1 MAEKCGLATTHLDS
15 LTPSS
20 EDPGMN
26 PAAFSCFAL
35 IYDDLCQPIP
45 APGIVAIETA
55 VANSSRCAVPQQA
68 PRPAGDYSC
77 GCMFWG
83 ERGGGHTRQPVG
95 PSVDAAI
102 MTTVLSTNR
111 VDSRSFS
118 SRNCAFRRT
127 HTSTDP
133 IRLLCI
139 RLALPLTLS
148 LPSRFAPGTK
158 LMVAVSPRAPW
169 FAGAF
174 SRDCTFLGCR
184 GGVLTINRQPVGPLV
199 STAAITTATVIN
211 HVDSGSFSS
220 RCCTLR
226 RTHTSADPI
235 RILCIRLALTLTLS
249 RPPGFASCARLM
261 VCVLPCALWVVGD
274 FSCDCMFWDDWG
286 GGLTGQPMGPQVD
299 TANMRTVLSTNH
311 VDSRSFSPRCWA
323 FRRTHPSANPI
334 RLLCI
339 RLALPLTLSLPSGF
353 VPNTKLVVGASL
365 RALGLVG
372 DFSCDCMFWDDR
384 GGGLTGQP
392 MGPQVDT
399 ANMRTVLSTNHVD
412 SRSFS
417 SRCWAFRRTHS
428 SADPIRLLCIR
439 LALPLTLSL
448 PSRFAPGT
456 KLMVAVS
463 PRAPWFAGA
472 FSRDC
477 TFLGCRG
484 GVLTINRQPVGPLV
498 STAAITTATVINH
511 VDSGSFSSRCCTLR
525 RTHTS
530 ADPIRILCIRLALTL
545 TLSRPPGFASC
556 ARLMVCVLP
565 CALWV
570 VGDFSCDCM
579 FWDDW
584 GGGLTGQ
591 PMGPQ
596 VDTANMRTVLSTNH
610 VDSRSF
616 SPRCWAFRRTHPSAN
631 PIRLLCIRLA
641 LPLTLSLP
649 SGFVPNTKL
658 VVGASLRAL
667 GLVGDFSCDCMFWDD
682 RGGGLTGQPMGPQ
695 VDTANMRTVLST
707 NHVDSRSFSSRCW
720 AFRRT
725 HSSADPIRLLCI
737 RLALPLTL
745 SLPSGFVPSTKLM
758 VGASPRALGLVKD
771 FSCDCTFWDERGG
784 GLAPVG
790 PRVDTATIRTV
801 LSTNRVDSG
810 SFSSG
815 CCAFRRTH
823 TSADPIRLLCIQL
836 ALPLTL
842 PLPLRFAPSA
852 RLTVGGTPCAL
863 WLVGGFSCDCMF
875 WENSGGGLTTQ
886 PVGTAT
892 MTTVT
897 STNRVDLESFSSR
910 CWTFRRTHTS
920 ADPIRVLCT
929 RLALPLTLS
938 LTSRLAPRAR
948 LTVDVPTRAFW
959 LAGIFL
965 RRKKRCAGVVGTRT
979 DWVLKGEEG
988 GMTTPL
994 LQYVARFDGGGE
1006 IFGFG
1011 GGGYK
1016 ESWSWCSL
1024 FVEYPSLFVA
1034 TSGEKPALR
1043 FRPRAVVAGRGVVA
1057 VCTRISSRECVY
1069 DK

>member
-1 MAEKCGLATTHLDS
+1 MTMMTRPDCAVMCNLINTHTHTHTHHLPLGVSRNPATEDNRCSCSSSHPGGREGLVCSPLPFLWGTNSRLGCVALEELYGLLMGLLGLGSVASAEPRLLGTATVQQAWRRERAEPEARLLVTELLVAERCGLATTHLDS

-55 VANSSRCAVPQQA
+55 VANISRCAVPQQA

-199 STAAITTATVIN
+199 RTAAITTATVIN

-261 VCVLPCALWVVGD
+261 VCVSPCALWVVGD

-353 VPNTKLVVGASL
+353 VPSTKLVVGASL

-399 ANMRTVLSTNHVD
+399 ANMRIVLSTNHVD

-417 SRCWAFRRTHS
+417 SRCWAFRRTH
-428 SADPIRLLCIR
+428 P
-439 LALPLTLSL
+439 
-448 PSRFAPGT
+448 
-456 KLMVAVS
+456 
-463 PRAPWFAGA
+463 
-472 FSRDC
+472 
-477 TFLGCRG
+477 
-484 GVLTINRQPVGPLV
+484 
-498 STAAITTATVINH
+498 
-511 VDSGSFSSRCCTLR
+511 
-525 RTHTS
+525 
-530 ADPIRILCIRLALTL
+530 
-545 TLSRPPGFASC
+545 
-556 ARLMVCVLP
+556 
-565 CALWV
+565 
-570 VGDFSCDCM
+570 
-579 FWDDW
+579 
-584 GGGLTGQ
+584 
-591 PMGPQ
+591 
-596 VDTANMRTVLSTNH
+596 
-610 VDSRSF
+610 
-616 SPRCWAFRRTHPSAN
+616 
-631 PIRLLCIRLA
+631 
-641 LPLTLSLP
+641 
-649 SGFVPNTKL
+649 
-658 VVGASLRAL
+658 
-667 GLVGDFSCDCMFWDD
+667 
-682 RGGGLTGQPMGPQ
+682 
-695 VDTANMRTVLST
+695 
-707 NHVDSRSFSSRCW
+707 
-720 AFRRT
+720 
-725 HSSADPIRLLCI
+725 SADPIRLLCI

-745 SLPSGFVPSTKLM
+745 SLPSGFVPSTKHM

-771 FSCDCTFWDERGG
+771 FSCDCMSWDERGG

-810 SFSSG
+810 SFSTG

-823 TSADPIRLLCIQL
+823 TSADPIRLLCIRL

-920 ADPIRVLCT
+920 ADPIRVPCT

-938 LTSRLAPRAR
+938 LTSRLVPRAR

-959 LAGIFL
+959 LAGGFL

>member
-1 MAEKCGLATTHLDS
+1 MVCSPLPFLWGTNSRLGCVALVGLYGLLVGLFGLGSVASTEPRLLGTATVQQAWRRERAEPGARLLVTELLVAERCGLATTHLDS

-261 VCVLPCALWVVGD
+261 VCVSPCALWVVGD

-334 RLLCI
+334 RLLCT

-353 VPNTKLVVGASL
+353 VPSTKLVVGASL

-372 DFSCDCMFWDDR
+372 NFSCDCMFWDDR

-417 SRCWAFRRTHS
+417 SRCWAFRRTH
-428 SADPIRLLCIR
+428 PI
-439 LALPLTLSL
+439 
-448 PSRFAPGT
+448 
-456 KLMVAVS
+456 
-463 PRAPWFAGA
+463 
-472 FSRDC
+472 
-477 TFLGCRG
+477 
-484 GVLTINRQPVGPLV
+484 
-498 STAAITTATVINH
+498 
-511 VDSGSFSSRCCTLR
+511 
-525 RTHTS
+525 
-530 ADPIRILCIRLALTL
+530 
-545 TLSRPPGFASC
+545 
-556 ARLMVCVLP
+556 
-565 CALWV
+565 
-570 VGDFSCDCM
+570 
-579 FWDDW
+579 
-584 GGGLTGQ
+584 
-591 PMGPQ
+591 
-596 VDTANMRTVLSTNH
+596 
-610 VDSRSF
+610 
-616 SPRCWAFRRTHPSAN
+616 
-631 PIRLLCIRLA
+631 
-641 LPLTLSLP
+641 
-649 SGFVPNTKL
+649 
-658 VVGASLRAL
+658 
-667 GLVGDFSCDCMFWDD
+667 
-682 RGGGLTGQPMGPQ
+682 
-695 VDTANMRTVLST
+695 
-707 NHVDSRSFSSRCW
+707 
-720 AFRRT
+720 
-725 HSSADPIRLLCI
+725 ADPIRLLCI

-771 FSCDCTFWDERGG
+771 FSCDCMFWDERGG

-823 TSADPIRLLCIQL
+823 TSADPIRLLCIRL

-852 RLTVGGTPCAL
+852 RLTVGGTLCAL

-897 STNRVDLESFSSR
+897 STKRVDLESFSSR

-1057 VCTRISSRECVY
+1057 VCTRISSQEYVY

>member
-1 MAEKCGLATTHLDS
+1 MACSHPGGREGSVCSPLAFLLGTNLRLGCVALVGLYGLLVGLFGLGSVASTEPRLLGTATVQQAWRSERAELEARLLVTEQLVAGRSGLATAHLDS
-15 LTPSS
+15 LAPSS

-26 PAAFSCFAL
+26 PAAFSWFAL
-35 IYDDLCQPIP
+35 IYDDLRQPMP
-45 APGIVAIETA
+45 APSIVAIGTA
-55 VANSSRCAVPQQA
+55 VANSSSWHAVPQQA
-68 PRPAGDYSC
+68 PRLAGDFSC
-77 GCMFWG
+77 DCMFRG
-83 ERGGGHTRQPVG
+83 EREGGYTRQVG
-95 PSVDAAI
+95 PSVDTAI

-118 SRNCAFRRT
+118 SRRCAFRRT

-139 RLALPLTLS
+139 RLALPLNLF

-158 LMVAVSPRAPW
+158 LMVGVSPRASWP
-169 FAGAF
+169 AGVF
-174 SRDCTFLGCR
+174 LRDCTFWDCK
-184 GGVLTINRQPVGPLV
+184 GGVLIINRQQVGPLV
-199 STAAITTATVIN
+199 NTPATTTATGIN
-211 HVDSGSFSS
+211 HVDSGRFSS
-220 RCCTLR
+220 RCCTFR

-261 VCVLPCALWVVGD
+261 VCASPWAL
-274 FSCDCMFWDDWG
+274 
-286 GGLTGQPMGPQVD
+286 Q
-299 TANMRTVLSTNH
+299 
-311 VDSRSFSPRCWA
+311 
-323 FRRTHPSANPI
+323 
-334 RLLCI
+334 
-339 RLALPLTLSLPSGF
+339 
-353 VPNTKLVVGASL
+353 LVV
-365 RALGLVG
+365 

-384 GGGLTGQP
+384 GGGLAGQL
-392 MGPQVDT
+392 GPQVDT
-399 ANMRTVLSTNHVD
+399 ANIRTVLSTNHVD

-417 SRCWAFRRTHS
+417 SRCWAFRRTHP
-428 SADPIRLLCIR
+428 SADPIRLL
-439 LALPLTLSL
+439 
-448 PSRFAPGT
+448 
-456 KLMVAVS
+456 
-463 PRAPWFAGA
+463 
-472 FSRDC
+472 D
-477 TFLGCRG
+477 
-484 GVLTINRQPVGPLV
+484 
-498 STAAITTATVINH
+498 
-511 VDSGSFSSRCCTLR
+511 
-525 RTHTS
+525 
-530 ADPIRILCIRLALTL
+530 
-545 TLSRPPGFASC
+545 
-556 ARLMVCVLP
+556 
-565 CALWV
+565 
-570 VGDFSCDCM
+570 
-579 FWDDW
+579 
-584 GGGLTGQ
+584 
-591 PMGPQ
+591 
-596 VDTANMRTVLSTNH
+596 
-610 VDSRSF
+610 
-616 SPRCWAFRRTHPSAN
+616 
-631 PIRLLCIRLA
+631 IRLA

-649 SGFVPNTKL
+649 SGFVPSTKL
-658 VVGASLRAL
+658 MVGASPRAL
-667 GLVGDFSCDCMFWDD
+667 GPVKDFSFDCMFWDD
-682 RGGGLTGQPMGPQ
+682 RGGGLAGQPMGPQ
-695 VDTANMRTVLST
+695 VDTANIRTVLST

-725 HSSADPIRLLCI
+725 HPSADPIRLLGI

-771 FSCDCTFWDERGG
+771 FSCDCMFWDERGG
-784 GLAPVG
+784 GLVPVD
-790 PRVDTATIRTV
+790 PRVDTATTRTV

-810 SFSSG
+810 SFGSG

-823 TSADPIRLLCIQL
+823 TSADPIRLLCIRL

-852 RLTVGGTPCAL
+852 RFTVGGTPCAL
-863 WLVGGFSCDCMF
+863 WLVGDFSCDCMS

-886 PVGTAT
+886 PVSTAT

-897 STNRVDLESFSSR
+897 SANRGDLESFSSR

-938 LTSRLAPRAR
+938 LTSRLAPCAR
-948 LTVDVPTRAFW
+948 LTVDVPTRALW

-988 GMTTPL
+988 GMATPL

-1016 ESWSWCSL
+1016 ESWPWCSL
-1024 FVEYPSLFVA
+1024 FVGFPSLFVA
-1034 TSGEKPALR
+1034 PSGEKPALR

-1057 VCTRISSRECVY
+1057 VCTRISSQEHVY

>member
-1 MAEKCGLATTHLDS
+1 MACSHPGGREGSVCSPLAFLWGTNLRLGCVALVGLYGLLVGLFGLGSVASTEPRLLGTATVQQAWRSERAELEARLLVTEQLVAGRSGLATAHLDR
-15 LTPSS
+15 LAPSS

-26 PAAFSCFAL
+26 PAAFSWFAL
-35 IYDDLCQPIP
+35 IYDDLRQPMP
-45 APGIVAIETA
+45 APSIVAIGTA
-55 VANSSRCAVPQQA
+55 VANSSSWHAVPQQA
-68 PRPAGDYSC
+68 PRLAGDFSC
-77 GCMFWG
+77 DCMFRG
-83 ERGGGHTRQPVG
+83 EREGGYTRQVG
-95 PSVDAAI
+95 PSVDTAI

-118 SRNCAFRRT
+118 SRRCAFRRT

-139 RLALPLTLS
+139 RLALPLNLF

-158 LMVAVSPRAPW
+158 LMVGVSPRASWP
-169 FAGAF
+169 AGAF
-174 SRDCTFLGCR
+174 LRDCTFWDCK
-184 GGVLTINRQPVGPLV
+184 GGVLIINRQQVGPLV
-199 STAAITTATVIN
+199 NTPATTTATGIN
-211 HVDSGSFSS
+211 HVDSGRFSS
-220 RCCTLR
+220 RCCTFR

-261 VCVLPCALWVVGD
+261 VCASPWAL
-274 FSCDCMFWDDWG
+274 
-286 GGLTGQPMGPQVD
+286 Q
-299 TANMRTVLSTNH
+299 
-311 VDSRSFSPRCWA
+311 
-323 FRRTHPSANPI
+323 
-334 RLLCI
+334 
-339 RLALPLTLSLPSGF
+339 
-353 VPNTKLVVGASL
+353 LVV
-365 RALGLVG
+365 

-384 GGGLTGQP
+384 GGGLAGQL
-392 MGPQVDT
+392 GPQVDT
-399 ANMRTVLSTNHVD
+399 ANIRTVLSTNHVD

-417 SRCWAFRRTHS
+417 SRCWAFRRTHP
-428 SADPIRLLCIR
+428 SADPIRLL
-439 LALPLTLSL
+439 
-448 PSRFAPGT
+448 
-456 KLMVAVS
+456 
-463 PRAPWFAGA
+463 
-472 FSRDC
+472 D
-477 TFLGCRG
+477 
-484 GVLTINRQPVGPLV
+484 
-498 STAAITTATVINH
+498 
-511 VDSGSFSSRCCTLR
+511 
-525 RTHTS
+525 
-530 ADPIRILCIRLALTL
+530 
-545 TLSRPPGFASC
+545 
-556 ARLMVCVLP
+556 
-565 CALWV
+565 
-570 VGDFSCDCM
+570 
-579 FWDDW
+579 
-584 GGGLTGQ
+584 
-591 PMGPQ
+591 
-596 VDTANMRTVLSTNH
+596 
-610 VDSRSF
+610 
-616 SPRCWAFRRTHPSAN
+616 
-631 PIRLLCIRLA
+631 IRLA

-649 SGFVPNTKL
+649 SGFVPSTKL
-658 VVGASLRAL
+658 MVGASPRAL
-667 GLVGDFSCDCMFWDD
+667 GPVKDFSFDCMFWDD
-682 RGGGLTGQPMGPQ
+682 RGGGLAGQPMGPQ
-695 VDTANMRTVLST
+695 VDTANIRTVLST

-725 HSSADPIRLLCI
+725 HPSADPIRLLGI

-771 FSCDCTFWDERGG
+771 FSCDCMFWDERGG
-784 GLAPVG
+784 GLVPVD
-790 PRVDTATIRTV
+790 PRVDTATTRTV

-810 SFSSG
+810 SFGSG

-823 TSADPIRLLCIQL
+823 TSADPIRLLCIRL

-863 WLVGGFSCDCMF
+863 WLVGDFSCDCMS

-886 PVGTAT
+886 PVSTAT

-897 STNRVDLESFSSR
+897 SANRGDLESFSSR

-938 LTSRLAPRAR
+938 LTSRLAPCAR
-948 LTVDVPTRAFW
+948 LTVDVPTRALW

-965 RRKKRCAGVVGTRT
+965 RRKKICAGVVGTRT

-988 GMTTPL
+988 GMATPL

-1016 ESWSWCSL
+1016 ESWPWCSL
-1024 FVEYPSLFVA
+1024 FVGFPSLFVA
-1034 TSGEKPALR
+1034 PSGEKPALR

-1057 VCTRISSRECVY
+1057 VCTRISSQEHVH

>member
-1 MAEKCGLATTHLDS
+1 MACSYPGGREGSVCSPLPFLWGTNLRLGCVALVGLYGLLVGLFGLGSVASTEPRLLGTATVQQAWRRERAEPEARLLVTELLVAERCGLATTHLDS
-15 LTPSS
+15 LAPSS

-35 IYDDLCQPIP
+35 IYDDLRQPIP

-68 PRPAGDYSC
+68 PRHAGDCSC

-102 MTTVLSTNR
+102 MTTVLSINR

-118 SRNCAFRRT
+118 SRSCASRRT

-199 STAAITTATVIN
+199 STAAITAATVIN

-220 RCCTLR
+220 RCCTFR

-235 RILCIRLALTLTLS
+235 RILYIRLALTLTLS

-261 VCVLPCALWVVGD
+261 VCVSPCALRLVGD
-274 FSCDCMFWDDWG
+274 FSCDCMFWDDRG

-299 TANMRTVLSTNH
+299 TANIRTVLSTNH

-353 VPNTKLVVGASL
+353 VPSTKLVVGASP
-365 RALGLVG
+365 RALGLVK

-417 SRCWAFRRTHS
+417 SRY
-428 SADPIRLLCIR
+428 
-439 LALPLTLSL
+439 
-448 PSRFAPGT
+448 
-456 KLMVAVS
+456 
-463 PRAPWFAGA
+463 
-472 FSRDC
+472 
-477 TFLGCRG
+477 
-484 GVLTINRQPVGPLV
+484 
-498 STAAITTATVINH
+498 
-511 VDSGSFSSRCCTLR
+511 
-525 RTHTS
+525 
-530 ADPIRILCIRLALTL
+530 
-545 TLSRPPGFASC
+545 
-556 ARLMVCVLP
+556 
-565 CALWV
+565 
-570 VGDFSCDCM
+570 
-579 FWDDW
+579 
-584 GGGLTGQ
+584 
-591 PMGPQ
+591 
-596 VDTANMRTVLSTNH
+596 
-610 VDSRSF
+610 
-616 SPRCWAFRRTHPSAN
+616 WAFRRTHPSA
-631 PIRLLCIRLA
+631 
-641 LPLTLSLP
+641 
-649 SGFVPNTKL
+649 
-658 VVGASLRAL
+658 
-667 GLVGDFSCDCMFWDD
+667 
-682 RGGGLTGQPMGPQ
+682 
-695 VDTANMRTVLST
+695 
-707 NHVDSRSFSSRCW
+707 
-720 AFRRT
+720 
-725 HSSADPIRLLCI
+725 DPIRLLGI

-771 FSCDCTFWDERGG
+771 FSCDCMFWDERGG

-823 TSADPIRLLCIQL
+823 TSADPIRLLCIRL

-842 PLPLRFAPSA
+842 PLPLRFAHSA
-852 RLTVGGTPCAL
+852 RLTVGSTPCAL
-863 WLVGGFSCDCMF
+863 WLVGGFSCDFMF
-875 WENSGGGLTTQ
+875 WENSGEGLTTQ

-892 MTTVT
+892 MTTVM
-897 STNRVDLESFSSR
+897 STNRMDLESFSSR

-979 DWVLKGEEG
+979 DWVSKGEEG
-988 GMTTPL
+988 GMMTPL

-1057 VCTRISSRECVY
+1057 VCTRISSQEYVY

>member
-1 MAEKCGLATTHLDS
+1 MACSHPGGREGSVCSPLAFLWGTNLRLGCVALVGLYGLLVGLFGLGSVASTEPRLLGTATVQQAWRSERAELEARLLVTEQLVAGRSGLATAHLDS
-15 LTPSS
+15 LAPSS

-26 PAAFSCFAL
+26 PAAFSWFAL
-35 IYDDLCQPIP
+35 IYDDLRQPMP
-45 APGIVAIETA
+45 APSIVAIGTA
-55 VANSSRCAVPQQA
+55 VANSSSWHAVPQQA
-68 PRPAGDYSC
+68 PRLAGDFSC
-77 GCMFWG
+77 DCMFRG
-83 ERGGGHTRQPVG
+83 EREGGYTRQVG
-95 PSVDAAI
+95 PSVDTAI

-118 SRNCAFRRT
+118 SRRCAFRRT

-139 RLALPLTLS
+139 RLALPLNLF

-158 LMVAVSPRAPW
+158 LMVGVSPRASWP
-169 FAGAF
+169 AGVF
-174 SRDCTFLGCR
+174 LRECTFWDCK
-184 GGVLTINRQPVGPLV
+184 GGVLIINRQQVGPLV
-199 STAAITTATVIN
+199 NTPATTTATGIN
-211 HVDSGSFSS
+211 HVDSGRFSS
-220 RCCTLR
+220 RCCTFR

-261 VCVLPCALWVVGD
+261 VCASPWAL
-274 FSCDCMFWDDWG
+274 
-286 GGLTGQPMGPQVD
+286 Q
-299 TANMRTVLSTNH
+299 
-311 VDSRSFSPRCWA
+311 
-323 FRRTHPSANPI
+323 
-334 RLLCI
+334 
-339 RLALPLTLSLPSGF
+339 
-353 VPNTKLVVGASL
+353 LVV
-365 RALGLVG
+365 

-384 GGGLTGQP
+384 GGGLAGQL
-392 MGPQVDT
+392 GPQVDT
-399 ANMRTVLSTNHVD
+399 ANIRTVLSTNHVD

-417 SRCWAFRRTHS
+417 SRCWAFRRTHP
-428 SADPIRLLCIR
+428 SADPIRLL
-439 LALPLTLSL
+439 
-448 PSRFAPGT
+448 
-456 KLMVAVS
+456 
-463 PRAPWFAGA
+463 
-472 FSRDC
+472 D
-477 TFLGCRG
+477 
-484 GVLTINRQPVGPLV
+484 
-498 STAAITTATVINH
+498 
-511 VDSGSFSSRCCTLR
+511 
-525 RTHTS
+525 
-530 ADPIRILCIRLALTL
+530 
-545 TLSRPPGFASC
+545 
-556 ARLMVCVLP
+556 
-565 CALWV
+565 
-570 VGDFSCDCM
+570 
-579 FWDDW
+579 
-584 GGGLTGQ
+584 
-591 PMGPQ
+591 
-596 VDTANMRTVLSTNH
+596 
-610 VDSRSF
+610 
-616 SPRCWAFRRTHPSAN
+616 
-631 PIRLLCIRLA
+631 IRLA

-649 SGFVPNTKL
+649 SGFVPSTKL
-658 VVGASLRAL
+658 MVGASPRAL
-667 GLVGDFSCDCMFWDD
+667 GPVKDFSFDCMFWDD
-682 RGGGLTGQPMGPQ
+682 RGGGLAGQPMGPQ
-695 VDTANMRTVLST
+695 VDTANIRTVLST

-725 HSSADPIRLLCI
+725 HPSADPIRLLGI

-771 FSCDCTFWDERGG
+771 FSCDCMFWDERGG
-784 GLAPVG
+784 GLVPVD
-790 PRVDTATIRTV
+790 PRVDTATTRTV

-810 SFSSG
+810 SFGSG

-823 TSADPIRLLCIQL
+823 TSADPIRLLCIRL

-863 WLVGGFSCDCMF
+863 WLVGDFSCDCMS

-886 PVGTAT
+886 PVRTAT

-897 STNRVDLESFSSR
+897 SANRGDLESFSSR

-938 LTSRLAPRAR
+938 LTSRLAPCAR
-948 LTVDVPTRAFW
+948 FTVDVPTRALW

-1016 ESWSWCSL
+1016 ESWPWCSL
-1024 FVEYPSLFVA
+1024 FVGFPSLFVA
-1034 TSGEKPALR
+1034 PSGEKPALR

-1057 VCTRISSRECVY
+1057 VCTRISSQEHVY

>member
-1 MAEKCGLATTHLDS
+1 MQFNKYIHTYIHTYIQEGSVCSPLAFLWGTNLRLGCVALVGLYGLLVGLFGLGSVASTDPRLLGTGTVQQAWRSERAELEARLLVTEQLVAGRSGLATAHLDS
-15 LTPSS
+15 LAPSS

-26 PAAFSCFAL
+26 PAAFSWFAL
-35 IYDDLCQPIP
+35 IYDDLRQPMP
-45 APGIVAIETA
+45 APSIVAIGTA
-55 VANSSRCAVPQQA
+55 VANSSSWRAVPQQA
-68 PRPAGDYSC
+68 PRLAGDFSC
-77 GCMFWG
+77 DCMFRG
-83 ERGGGHTRQPVG
+83 EREGGYTRQVG
-95 PSVDAAI
+95 PSVDTAI

-118 SRNCAFRRT
+118 SRRCAFRRT

-139 RLALPLTLS
+139 RLALPLNLF

-158 LMVAVSPRAPW
+158 LMVGVSPRASWP
-169 FAGAF
+169 AGF
-174 SRDCTFLGCR
+174 FLRDCTFWDCK
-184 GGVLTINRQPVGPLV
+184 GGVLIINRQQVGPLN
-199 STAAITTATVIN
+199 TPATTTATGIN
-211 HVDSGSFSS
+211 HVDSGRFSS
-220 RCCTLR
+220 RCCTFR

-261 VCVLPCALWVVGD
+261 VCASPWAL
-274 FSCDCMFWDDWG
+274 
-286 GGLTGQPMGPQVD
+286 Q
-299 TANMRTVLSTNH
+299 
-311 VDSRSFSPRCWA
+311 
-323 FRRTHPSANPI
+323 
-334 RLLCI
+334 
-339 RLALPLTLSLPSGF
+339 
-353 VPNTKLVVGASL
+353 LVV
-365 RALGLVG
+365 

-384 GGGLTGQP
+384 GGGLAGQL
-392 MGPQVDT
+392 GPQVDT
-399 ANMRTVLSTNHVD
+399 ANIRTVLSTNHVD

-417 SRCWAFRRTHS
+417 SRCWAFRRTHP
-428 SADPIRLLCIR
+428 SADPIRLL
-439 LALPLTLSL
+439 
-448 PSRFAPGT
+448 
-456 KLMVAVS
+456 
-463 PRAPWFAGA
+463 
-472 FSRDC
+472 D
-477 TFLGCRG
+477 
-484 GVLTINRQPVGPLV
+484 
-498 STAAITTATVINH
+498 
-511 VDSGSFSSRCCTLR
+511 
-525 RTHTS
+525 
-530 ADPIRILCIRLALTL
+530 
-545 TLSRPPGFASC
+545 
-556 ARLMVCVLP
+556 
-565 CALWV
+565 
-570 VGDFSCDCM
+570 
-579 FWDDW
+579 
-584 GGGLTGQ
+584 
-591 PMGPQ
+591 
-596 VDTANMRTVLSTNH
+596 
-610 VDSRSF
+610 
-616 SPRCWAFRRTHPSAN
+616 
-631 PIRLLCIRLA
+631 IRLA

-649 SGFVPNTKL
+649 SGFVPSTKL
-658 VVGASLRAL
+658 MVGASPRAL
-667 GLVGDFSCDCMFWDD
+667 GPVKDFSFDCMFWDD
-682 RGGGLTGQPMGPQ
+682 RGGGLAGQPMGPQ
-695 VDTANMRTVLST
+695 VDTANIRTVLST

-725 HSSADPIRLLCI
+725 HPSADPIRLLGI

-771 FSCDCTFWDERGG
+771 FSCDCMFWDERGG
-784 GLAPVG
+784 GLVPVD
-790 PRVDTATIRTV
+790 PRVDTATTRTV

-810 SFSSG
+810 SFGSG

-823 TSADPIRLLCIQL
+823 TSADPIRLLCIRL

-863 WLVGGFSCDCMF
+863 WLVGDFSCDCMS

-886 PVGTAT
+886 PVSTAT

-897 STNRVDLESFSSR
+897 SANRGDLESFSSR

-938 LTSRLAPRAR
+938 LTSRLAPCAR
-948 LTVDVPTRAFW
+948 LTVDVPTRALR

-988 GMTTPL
+988 GMATPL

-1016 ESWSWCSL
+1016 ESWPWCSL
-1024 FVEYPSLFVA
+1024 FVGFPSLFVA
-1034 TSGEKPALR
+1034 PSGEKPALR
-1043 FRPRAVVAGRGVVA
+1043 SRPRAVVAGRGVVA
-1057 VCTRISSRECVY
+1057 VCTRISSQEHVY

>member
-1 MAEKCGLATTHLDS
+1 MCFCLCSLFYRDDVLCWLLLARPFLYAFHAHLRFPVDLVWFRLSCDHGWIRSGSVNVRKQQQQHTRTH
-15 LTPSS
+15 T
-20 EDPGMN
+20 
-26 PAAFSCFAL
+26 SCFAL

-95 PSVDAAI
+95 PSVNAAI

-235 RILCIRLALTLTLS
+235 RMLCIRLALTLTLS

-261 VCVLPCALWVVGD
+261 VCVSPCALWVVGD

-299 TANMRTVLSTNH
+299 TANTRTVLSTNH

-353 VPNTKLVVGASL
+353 VPSTKLVVGASL

-428 SADPIRLLCIR
+428 SADPI
-439 LALPLTLSL
+439 
-448 PSRFAPGT
+448 
-456 KLMVAVS
+456 
-463 PRAPWFAGA
+463 W
-472 FSRDC
+472 
-477 TFLGCRG
+477 
-484 GVLTINRQPVGPLV
+484 
-498 STAAITTATVINH
+498 
-511 VDSGSFSSRCCTLR
+511 
-525 RTHTS
+525 
-530 ADPIRILCIRLALTL
+530 
-545 TLSRPPGFASC
+545 
-556 ARLMVCVLP
+556 
-565 CALWV
+565 
-570 VGDFSCDCM
+570 
-579 FWDDW
+579 
-584 GGGLTGQ
+584 
-591 PMGPQ
+591 
-596 VDTANMRTVLSTNH
+596 
-610 VDSRSF
+610 
-616 SPRCWAFRRTHPSAN
+616 
-631 PIRLLCIRLA
+631 
-641 LPLTLSLP
+641 
-649 SGFVPNTKL
+649 
-658 VVGASLRAL
+658 
-667 GLVGDFSCDCMFWDD
+667 
-682 RGGGLTGQPMGPQ
+682 
-695 VDTANMRTVLST
+695 
-707 NHVDSRSFSSRCW
+707 
-720 AFRRT
+720 
-725 HSSADPIRLLCI
+725 LLCI

-758 VGASPRALGLVKD
+758 VGASLRALGLVKD

-823 TSADPIRLLCIQL
+823 TSADPIRLLCIRL

-842 PLPLRFAPSA
+842 PLPLRFATSA

>member
-1 MAEKCGLATTHLDS
+1 MACSHPGGREGSVCSPLAFLWGTNLRLGCVALVGLYGLLVGLFGLGSVASTEPRLLGTATVQQAWRSERAELEVRLLVTEQLVAGRSGLATAHLDS
-15 LTPSS
+15 LAPSS

-26 PAAFSCFAL
+26 PAAFSWFAL
-35 IYDDLCQPIP
+35 IYDDLRQPMP
-45 APGIVAIETA
+45 APSIVAIGTA
-55 VANSSRCAVPQQA
+55 VANSSSWHAVPQQA
-68 PRPAGDYSC
+68 PRLAGDFSC
-77 GCMFWG
+77 DCMFRG
-83 ERGGGHTRQPVG
+83 EREGGYTRQVG
-95 PSVDAAI
+95 SSVDTAI

-118 SRNCAFRRT
+118 SRRCAFRRT

-139 RLALPLTLS
+139 RLASPLNLF

-158 LMVAVSPRAPW
+158 LMVGVSPRASWP
-169 FAGAF
+169 AGF
-174 SRDCTFLGCR
+174 FLRDCTFWDCK
-184 GGVLTINRQPVGPLV
+184 GGVLIINRQQVGPLV
-199 STAAITTATVIN
+199 NTPATTTATGIN
-211 HVDSGSFSS
+211 HVDSGRFSS
-220 RCCTLR
+220 RCCTFR

-261 VCVLPCALWVVGD
+261 VCASPWAL
-274 FSCDCMFWDDWG
+274 
-286 GGLTGQPMGPQVD
+286 Q
-299 TANMRTVLSTNH
+299 
-311 VDSRSFSPRCWA
+311 
-323 FRRTHPSANPI
+323 
-334 RLLCI
+334 
-339 RLALPLTLSLPSGF
+339 
-353 VPNTKLVVGASL
+353 LVV
-365 RALGLVG
+365 

-384 GGGLTGQP
+384 GGGLAGQL
-392 MGPQVDT
+392 GLQVDT
-399 ANMRTVLSTNHVD
+399 ANIRTVLSTNHVD

-417 SRCWAFRRTHS
+417 SRCWAFRRTHP
-428 SADPIRLLCIR
+428 SADPIRLL
-439 LALPLTLSL
+439 
-448 PSRFAPGT
+448 
-456 KLMVAVS
+456 
-463 PRAPWFAGA
+463 
-472 FSRDC
+472 D
-477 TFLGCRG
+477 
-484 GVLTINRQPVGPLV
+484 
-498 STAAITTATVINH
+498 
-511 VDSGSFSSRCCTLR
+511 
-525 RTHTS
+525 
-530 ADPIRILCIRLALTL
+530 
-545 TLSRPPGFASC
+545 
-556 ARLMVCVLP
+556 
-565 CALWV
+565 
-570 VGDFSCDCM
+570 
-579 FWDDW
+579 
-584 GGGLTGQ
+584 
-591 PMGPQ
+591 
-596 VDTANMRTVLSTNH
+596 
-610 VDSRSF
+610 
-616 SPRCWAFRRTHPSAN
+616 
-631 PIRLLCIRLA
+631 IRLA

-649 SGFVPNTKL
+649 SGFVPSTKL
-658 VVGASLRAL
+658 MVGASPRAL
-667 GLVGDFSCDCMFWDD
+667 GPVKDFSFDCMFWDD
-682 RGGGLTGQPMGPQ
+682 RGGGLAGQPMGPQ
-695 VDTANMRTVLST
+695 VDTANIRTVLST

-725 HSSADPIRLLCI
+725 HPSADPIRLLGI

-771 FSCDCTFWDERGG
+771 FSCDCMFWDERGG
-784 GLAPVG
+784 GLVPVD
-790 PRVDTATIRTV
+790 PRVDTATTRTV

-810 SFSSG
+810 SFGSG

-823 TSADPIRLLCIQL
+823 TSADPIRLLCIRL

-863 WLVGGFSCDCMF
+863 WLVGDFSCDCMS

-886 PVGTAT
+886 PVSTAT

-897 STNRVDLESFSSR
+897 SANRGNLESFSSR

-938 LTSRLAPRAR
+938 LTSRLAPCAR
-948 LTVDVPTRAFW
+948 LTVDVPTRALW

-988 GMTTPL
+988 GMATPL

-1016 ESWSWCSL
+1016 ESWPWCSL
-1024 FVEYPSLFVA
+1024 FVGFPSLFVA
-1034 TSGEKPALR
+1034 PSGEKPALR

-1057 VCTRISSRECVY
+1057 VCTRISSQEHVY